1 MKTTNIYYIH
11 DDGTAELLCQ
21 NTKVLLDAE
30 DVKRVSEYQWS
41 MGTHGYITS
50 GAGQKQILLHRL
62 ISAPKGSDVV
72 DHINR
77 IKTDNRKCNLRIVD
91 SQTNSFNRDKQSN
104 NTSGY
109 KGVCQLSDGTWQAQI
124 QHCRRALYLGTY
136 DDVESAAKA
145 YDIAAINIFG
155 ECACLN
161 FDRDDYENTPYI
173 QNHIKRKNRLSTD
186 QAAHIREL
194 RSQGFSINEIAQIYD
209 HSYSS
214 ISRIVRNK
222 TFKGD
227 QL

>member
-1 MKTTNIYYIH
+1 LKTNNIYYIH
-11 DDGTAELLCQ
+11 DDGIAELLCQ
-21 NTKVLLDAE
+21 DTRVFLDAE

-62 ISAPKGSDVV
+62 ISGPKGSDIV

-109 KGVCQLSDGTWQAQI
+109 KGVFQLSDDTWQAQI
-124 QHCRRALYLGTY
+124 QHCGKALYLGKY
-136 DDVESAAKA
+136 DDIESAAKA

-155 ECACLN
+155 EYAYLN

-173 QNHIKRKNRLSTD
+173 QKHIKRKNRLSTD
-186 QAAHIREL
+186 QVVHIREL
-194 RSQGFSINEIAQIYD
+194 RTEGFSINEITQIYD

-214 ISRIVRNK
+214 INRIVRNK